1 MIRRGFN
8 KLVLPS
14 YHIQHLLTDKHYL
27 FDTKMTISR
36 CQKKYPV
43 RVIIPRRFL
52 SHGLLLTGLLICPL
66 AALAESRGLTLFSA
80 TTTPGG
86 QDYSVKV
93 EVLLLMTLLGLL
105 PVVLLMMT
113 CFTRFIIVLS
123 LLRQALGLQ
132 QSPPNKVLTG
142 IALVLTLLVMRPV
155 GLKIYQDAVVPYQK
169 EQISLQQA
177 LSLGS
182 TPLKTFMLSQTSST
196 ALAQIMTIANASG
209 DAKQQDLTL
218 ITPAFVL
225 SELKTAFKIG
235 FMIYIPFLVID
246 LITASIL
253 MAMGM
258 MMLSPLI
265 VSLPFKLI
273 LFVLCDGWSLIVGTL
288 THSVQA
294 AGL

>member
-1 MIRRGFN
+1 M
-8 KLVLPS
+8 
-14 YHIQHLLTDKHYL
+14 
-27 FDTKMTISR
+27 ISR
-36 CQKKYPV
+36 RCFS
-43 RVIIPRRFL
+43 R
-52 SHGLLLTGLLICPL
+52 SLLLTGMLICPL
-66 AALAESRGLTLFSA
+66 AALAESHGLTLFSI

-93 EVLLLMTLLGLL
+93 EVLLMMTLLGLL
-105 PVVLLMMT
+105 PVMLLLMT

-132 QSPPNKVLTG
+132 QTPPNQLLTG
-142 IALVLTLLVMRPV
+142 IALALTLLVMRPV
-155 GLKIYQDAVVPYQK
+155 GLKIYQDAVVPYQT

-182 TPLKTFMLSQTSST
+182 VPLKTFMLSQTSST

-209 DAKQQDLTL
+209 EAAQQDLTL
-218 ITPAFVL
+218 VTPAFVL

-235 FMIYIPFLVID
+235 FMIYIPFLLID